1 MQNPPV
7 SAATPTIPSGQEVG
21 AVVEMVWCLPIP
33 SRRTGEPLPIFN
45 SVTLKVPCVLPMGV
59 VSSTPTSSVKRW
71 TAASAGDG
79 SATQADIVKTAANE
93 IFKLGHIQAPLPLP
107 QPDGATFLSR
117 KNTKGE
123 APIPGTSPLLKHNYH
138 TPLLSKDALSSLLRS
153 PASSPVAASA
163 ACA

>member
-1 MQNPPV
+1 MT
-7 SAATPTIPSGQEVG
+7 TP
-21 AVVEMVWCLPIP
+21 A
-33 SRRTGEPLPIFN
+33 
-45 SVTLKVPCVLPMGV
+45 
-59 VSSTPTSSVKRW
+59 SSVKRW

-123 APIPGTSPLLKHNYH
+123 APIPGTSPLLKHSYH

-153 PASSPVAASA
+153 PSSSPVATSA
-163 ACA
+163 AYARSYSGQSWDPKSPRRRDIAIP

>member
-1 MQNPPV
+1 MT
-7 SAATPTIPSGQEVG
+7 TP
-21 AVVEMVWCLPIP
+21 A
-33 SRRTGEPLPIFN
+33 
-45 SVTLKVPCVLPMGV
+45 
-59 VSSTPTSSVKRW
+59 SSVKCW

-117 KNTKGE
+117 KNTKAE

-138 TPLLSKDALSSLLRS
+138 TQLLSKDALSSLVRS
-153 PASSPVAASA
+153 PPSSPFAPPPPCAS
-163 ACA
+163 